1 MKKAKIDYSLYL
13 LTDHTCLGNRSLID
27 CLKEALAG
35 GVTLVQYRN
44 KNTDCGIMYDEA
56 KKVKAICDAYNIPLI
71 INDRLDLAIA
81 LNAAGVHLG
90 QRDLPCKIARK
101 ILGDK
106 YVIGV
111 SAHNVQE
118 AQKAVVDGADYLGC
132 GAVFGTN
139 SKSDVGRLGLTN
151 LENIKKAVSIPVV
164 GIGGINC
171 TNYAQVLNTN
181 ADGVAV
187 ISGILGVDNIYKEVQ
202 NFIEIKNSLKQ

>member
-1 MKKAKIDYSLYL
+1 MKKADIDYSLYL
-13 LTDHTCLGNRSLID
+13 LTDHTCLGNRLLLD

-56 KKVKAICDAYNIPLI
+56 KQVKELCDVYNVPLI
-71 INDRLDLAIA
+71 INDRLDLAMA

-90 QRDLPCKIARK
+90 QKDFPCKMARK

-106 YVIGV
+106 YIIGV

-118 AQKAVVDGADYLGC
+118 AQKAVADGADYLGC
-132 GAVFGTN
+132 GAVFGTS

-151 LENIKKAVSIPVV
+151 LANIKKAVKIPVV
-164 GIGGINC
+164 GIGGINS
-171 TNYAQVLNTN
+171 TNYAQILKTD
-181 ADGVAV
+181 ADGAAV
-187 ISGILGVDNIYKEVQ
+187 ISGILAVDNIYEEVQ
-202 NFIEIKNSLKQ
+202 NFIKIKKSLK